1 MKKVKSNSHSRNN
14 IVNLNDIIS
23 NSTKKNMGI
32 VSYRISSKH
41 NLRQQI
47 NGDINSINNK
57 RFNLPKSYAKSSSQV
72 NNNRRKDIK
81 TKKYEFNSINNKG
94 GI

>member
-1 MKKVKSNSHSRNN
+1 MKKVKSNSHSRNNIVN

-47 NGDINSINNK
+47 NGDINSINNE
-57 RFNLPKSYAKSSSQV
+57 RFILPKSYTKS
-72 NNNRRKDIK
+72 
-81 TKKYEFNSINNKG
+81 
-94 GI
+94 

>member
-1 MKKVKSNSHSRNN
+1 MV
-14 IVNLNDIIS
+14 ILTQLII
-23 NSTKKNMGI
+23 
-32 VSYRISSKH
+32 RD
-41 NLRQQI
+41 L
-47 NGDINSINNK
+47 
-57 RFNLPKSYAKSSSQV
+57 FLPKSYAKSSSQV

>member
-1 MKKVKSNSHSRNN
+1 MILYQIVLRKIWELSH
-14 IVNLNDIIS
+14 
-23 NSTKKNMGI
+23 
-32 VSYRISSKH
+32 RISSKH

-57 RFNLPKSYAKSSSQV
+57 RFNLPKSYGKSSSQV

>member
-47 NGDINSINNK
+47 NGDIIRDLIYIRVMLNHLLK
-57 RFNLPKSYAKSSSQV
+57 
-72 NNNRRKDIK
+72 
-81 TKKYEFNSINNKG
+81 
-94 GI
+94 